1 MKLLNKVLIAT
12 MNPGKVNDFKVL
24 FEPQGIEVVSLLDLA
39 EPIEDIEETG
49 VTFAENAAIKAE
61 TIAEMMQMPVVSDD
75 SGLSIDALNGEP
87 GVYSA
92 RYAGLDKD
100 DQKNID
106 KVLKKLRD
114 VSEKER
120 TAKFVCAMALAE
132 PGKATIIKHGYC
144 EGFITNEMRGTHGF
158 GYDPIFQPVGYD
170 KTMAEL
176 SPEEK
181 SAISHRGQ
189 ALKQLQSSL

>member
-1 MKLLNKVLIAT
+1 

-39 EPIEDIEETG
+39 DPIEDIEETG

-61 TIAEMMQMPVVSDD
+61 AIAKMMQIPVVSDD

-92 RYAGLDKD
+92 RYAGLEKN

-106 KVLKKLRD
+106 KVLKKMQHL
-114 VSEKER
+114 SGKER
-120 TAKFVCAMALAE
+120 AARFVCAMAFAE
-132 PGKATIIKHGYC
+132 PGKETIIKHGYC
-144 EGFITNEMRGTHGF
+144 EGFITSEMKGTNGF
-158 GYDPIFQPVGYD
+158 GYDPIFQPLGYD

-181 SAISHRGQ
+181 GAISHRGQ
-189 ALKQLQSSL
+189 ALRQLKSSLF